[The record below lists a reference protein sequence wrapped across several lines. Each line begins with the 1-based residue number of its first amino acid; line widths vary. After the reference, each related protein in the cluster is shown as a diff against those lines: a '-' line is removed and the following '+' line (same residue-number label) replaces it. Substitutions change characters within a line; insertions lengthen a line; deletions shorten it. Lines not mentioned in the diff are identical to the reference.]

1 MTDTDRMAIELEI
14 TDKTQKLIEAS
25 ERSSQ
30 LINDVL
36 QLCDNYRRLLDKM
49 ALTAS
54 ESIKEPYVRQ

>member
-54 ESIKEPYVRQ
+54 ESIKEPHVR

>member
-49 ALTAS
+49 ARTAS